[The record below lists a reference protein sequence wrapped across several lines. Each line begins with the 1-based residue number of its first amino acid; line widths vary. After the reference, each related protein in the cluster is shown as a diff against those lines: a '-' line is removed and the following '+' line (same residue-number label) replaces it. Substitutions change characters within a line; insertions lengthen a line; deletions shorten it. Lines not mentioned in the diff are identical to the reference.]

1 MKILSR
7 ARLTVAV
14 VGAAGVASLGLF
26 VGQAANA
33 QRASTSTTGGDTSA
47 PDGTSNPA
55 TAPAGAGSGSAA
67 ATSKSSATTQRR
79 SDGKVSTKSGSSG
92 NGGSHGS

>member
-26 VGQAANA
+26 VGQAAHA
-33 QRASTSTTGGDTSA
+33 QRASTSTTGGDTSV
-47 PDGTSNPA
+47 PDGTSSSA
-55 TAPAGAGSGSAA
+55 TAPVGAGSGPAS
-67 ATSKSSATTQRR
+67 ATSKSSAATQRG
-79 SDGKVSTKSGSSG
+79 SAGKVSTKSGSSG

>member
-1 MKILSR
+1 MKILNR

-33 QRASTSTTGGDTSA
+33 QRASTTGGDSTS
-47 PDGTSNPA
+47 DGTPGSA
-55 TAPAGAGSGSAA
+55 TANQAP
-67 ATSKSSATTQRR
+67 KSSTGGARR
-79 SDGKVSTKSGSSG
+79 SGKVSNQSGSSG